1 MNITRFFPLPRRVTS
16 AGFIVA
22 VGLGLVLLWWINHPP
37 PLDHVAAPAAL
48 AAKFEETVF
57 GRDFRADV
65 TRVYKWKGP
74 YLIRIH
80 NPFPR
85 FLRMNLGRHAEILEE
100 ITGLEF
106 TVTPRP
112 TDANVELYF
121 IPDGVFPSI
130 AQKFKPTANK
140 NRKWLGAVSCFMITD
155 GNPSGRSNIISRYTI
170 TRGVIGISA
179 TLPRKETESCLLE
192 ELYQGLGPG
201 KNSNALPP
209 SISSIWDTQ
218 TELSLNDK
226 IILRAL
232 YDARITPGMPRAEAM
247 AIAREVIAGLVA
259 AVKQKGEAA
268 LIHPRYRR
276 RPQDSG
282 K

>member
-1 MNITRFFPLPRRVTS
+1 MTRRKAYAHL
-16 AGFIVA
+16 IVG
-22 VGLGLVLLWWINHPP
+22 VGVGAALILLWAVNRPP
-37 PLDHVAAPAAL
+37 ITDAVASPPAL
-48 AAKFEETVF
+48 TAKFEETVF
-57 GRDFRADV
+57 GRDFRTDV

-74 YLIRIH
+74 YLIKFH
-80 NPFPR
+80 DPFPR
-85 FLRMNLGRHAEILEE
+85 FLRMSLGRQTEILEE

-121 IPDGVFPSI
+121 IPDGEFPST
-130 AQKFKPTANK
+130 AQKLKPTAKN

-155 GNPSGRSNIISRYTI
+155 GNPFDRSDIISRYTI

-179 TLPRKETESCLLE
+179 TLSRTESESCLLE

-201 KNSNALPP
+201 KDSMALLP
-209 SISSIWDTQ
+209 SISSSLGTQ

-232 YDARITPGMPRAEAM
+232 YDQRITPGMPRAQAM
-247 AIAREVIAGLVA
+247 DIAREVIAELVA

-268 LIHPRYRR
+268 LTHPRYRR
-276 RPQDSG
+276 RALDHRPV
-282 K
+282 KP